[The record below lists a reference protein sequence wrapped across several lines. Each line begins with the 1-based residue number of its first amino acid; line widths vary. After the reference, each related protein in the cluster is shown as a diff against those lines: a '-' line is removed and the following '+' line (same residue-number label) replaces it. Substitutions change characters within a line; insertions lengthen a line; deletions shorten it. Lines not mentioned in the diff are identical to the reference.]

1 MRFASAGSATQHSS
15 TPTHSHTRPAR
26 NEGIENWFCWSAL
39 RLTVPYFASLQGG
52 GNLGSVATVFV
63 ELLFGQFGSVLEWAA
78 RIYFVSDDLGQKG
91 PA

>member
-1 MRFASAGSATQHSS
+1 
-15 TPTHSHTRPAR
+15 
-26 NEGIENWFCWSAL
+26 
-39 RLTVPYFASLQGG
+39 VPYFASLQGG